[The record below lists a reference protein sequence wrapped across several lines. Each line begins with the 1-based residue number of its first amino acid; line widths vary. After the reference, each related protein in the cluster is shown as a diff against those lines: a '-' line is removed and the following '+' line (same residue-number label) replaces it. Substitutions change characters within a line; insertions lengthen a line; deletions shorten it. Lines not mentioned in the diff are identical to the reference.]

1 MESICGDPFLDQLGT
16 KYPFLKQLPLC
27 NIHKSFENHNGK
39 VKQYSLCDTLIEK
52 QKDNFSVIKSL
63 CIIAEDILD
72 ELKTKLNSPEKNDV
86 HKNCEYLKLWLND
99 RTKHIN
105 RPCDNVENL
114 YTTLNLF
121 IENLSLSNECQNI
134 SDFVVDQ
141 NKSNTKKEL
150 YFHTEN
156 LYWIKN
162 KFKTVQ
168 VDDKF
173 IYNKYLGECCR
184 FYSNI
189 VNDKYCNNEALC
201 NLELINFRE
210 HFNETR
216 TFLSDNEIPISV
228 DKINVI
234 HNPICPSENGDV
246 RAPIESPGYASVMGD
261 LPSDEDFDTESDDNS
276 STKIGTV
283 IVFPVIA
290 TIMGILLILLFLYKF
305 TPFGPRLYRR
315 IRGKSKILDNLNE
328 QIIGLF
334 HNSRHHRNSLSNDFN
349 IQYHSSLN
357 L

>member
-16 KYPFLKQLPLC
+16 KYPFLTQLPLC
-27 NIHKSFENHNGK
+27 NIHKSFESHSGK
-39 VKQYSLCDTLIEK
+39 VKQYSLCDSLIDK
-52 QKDNFSVIKSL
+52 KKDKFSEINIICKTADVLFKSL
-63 CIIAEDILD
+63 KPTSSGSDL
-72 ELKTKLNSPEKNDV
+72 NDV
-86 HKNCEYLKLWLND
+86 HKNCEYLKYWLYD

-114 YTTLNLF
+114 YATLNLF
-121 IENLSLSNECQNI
+121 IKSLSLSKECPNI
-134 SDFVVDQ
+134 SDFVVGQ
-141 NKSNTKKEL
+141 NKFNTKKEL

-162 KFKTVQ
+162 KFSTVH
-168 VDDKF
+168 VEDKYT
-173 IYNKYLGECCR
+173 YNKYLGECCR
-184 FYSNI
+184 FYSKI
-189 VNDKYCNNEALC
+189 VNDKYCNNESWC
-201 NLELINFRE
+201 TLELIKFRE

-234 HNPICPSENGDV
+234 DNPICPSENGDV
-246 RAPIESPGYASVMGD
+246 RAPIESPGYAAVMGD

-283 IVFPVIA
+283 ILFPVIA

-305 TPFGPRLYRR
+305 TPFEPWLYRT

-328 QIIGLF
+328 KIIGLF